1 MNASKFIATI
11 SGKALKALAAGAASI
26 VATAAVEKLLAKGD
40 EVADPIEMKPE
51 EEPDVEVVDDEVQ
64 TDQTEETVEE
74 VNED

>member
-1 MNASKFIATI
+1 MNASKFIAAI

-40 EVADPIEMKPE
+40 DAADPIEMKPK
-51 EEPDVEVVDDEVQ
+51 EEPDVEAVDDEVQ
-64 TDQTEETVEE
+64 VEETVEE